1 MFPMSLALP
10 RHATLPLTFAALGVS
25 YFAVTSLRK
34 PSASVD
40 RHTFELWERH
50 ERDAK
55 IALFAG
61 VGAGAVLWW
70 SR

>member
-1 MFPMSLALP
+1 MLALP
-10 RHATLPLTFAALGVS
+10 RHATLPLAFAALGVS

-55 IALFAG
+55 VAM
-61 VGAGAVLWW
+61 GAGLLAGAILWW
-70 SR
+70 TR